1 MQRHGHVHDAAI
13 DSMLF
18 VEGKNGCGV
27 LARLPCHVTMHGGG
41 GGDNG

>member
-27 LARLPCHVTMHGGG
+27 LARTMHGGG
-41 GGDNG
+41 RGDNG